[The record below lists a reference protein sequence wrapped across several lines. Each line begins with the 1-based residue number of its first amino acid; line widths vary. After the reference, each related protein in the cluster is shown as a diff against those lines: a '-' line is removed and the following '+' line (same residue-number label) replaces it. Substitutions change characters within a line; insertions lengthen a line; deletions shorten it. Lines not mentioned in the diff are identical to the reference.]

1 MEEGAEFIMTMC
13 IPESERS
20 ASGSWQLTAAA
31 FLSLVRTVVLV
42 KMVNREDRRK
52 EDKVGNGMEM
62 SIGTLFI
69 IWHSF
74 SPFIT
79 LGKVSD
85 AGDMGI
91 LRYRGECGVLSVRRD
106 LVLGGWRSEEC

>member
-1 MEEGAEFIMTMC
+1 MEEGTKLIMTMC
-13 IPESERS
+13 IPKSERS
-20 ASGSWQLTAAA
+20 ARGSWQLTAAA
-31 FLSLVRTVVLV
+31 FLSLVRMVALA

-52 EDKVGNGMEM
+52 AETVGNGMEM

-79 LGKVSD
+79 LGKVSE
-85 AGDMGI
+85 AGNKGI
-91 LRYRGECGVLSVRRD
+91 LRYQGECGALSVRRD